1 MGATFRN
8 SSGKRQTW
16 RKDSEL
22 IFGINYATRFHT
34 LAPKSANFHRP
45 NDDNIQLAIAT
56 YDGEDVLFQFR
67 LSRQNNLQI
76 QAYDPNAQISG
87 KVIVNSD
94 NPSIDAIINNSM
106 ASPSIKYEATKVK
119 DIIDKTYNG
128 IQATSIRSLID
139 YLKRRK
145 RL

>member
-16 RKDSEL
+16 RKADEL

-34 LAPKSANFHRP
+34 MAPKSANFHKP

-67 LSRQNNLQI
+67 LSRQDNLQI
-76 QAYDPNAQISG
+76 LAYDPNAQISG

-94 NPSIDAIINNSM
+94 NPSIDAIINNRL

>member
-8 SSGKRQTW
+8 GSGKRQTW
-16 RKDSEL
+16 RKDSEF

-34 LAPKSANFHRP
+34 IAPRSANFNRP
-45 NDDNIQLAIAT
+45 NEDNIQLAIAT

-76 QAYDPNAQISG
+76 LAYDPNAQMTG

-94 NPSIDAIINNSM
+94 NPSIDAIINNRL
-106 ASPSIKYEATKVK
+106 ASPGIKAEATKVK
-119 DIIDKTYNG
+119 EIIDKTYNG

>member
-16 RKDSEL
+16 RKADEY

-34 LAPKSANFHRP
+34 VAPRDANFHRP
-45 NDDNIQLAIAT
+45 NDDNIQLAVAT

-67 LSRQNNLQI
+67 LSRQDNLQI

-94 NPSIDAIINNSM
+94 NPSLDAIINNKL
-106 ASPSIKYEATKVK
+106 ASPTIKYEATKVK

-145 RL
+145 RN